1 MSAEAEAV
9 ELANHELYA
18 AVEAAD
24 LDRMAEVWLDGPHA
38 ETVVCVHPG
47 WPAIQGRE
55 EVLRSWTAIMA
66 NTPYIQFF
74 LTDLEVEV
82 VGEIAVVTCA
92 ENILTG
98 MGESALAGGRAVA
111 TNVFRHTASG
121 WRLWIHHAS
130 PVITPAEGTDDSS

>member
-24 LDRMAEVWLDGPHA
+24 LDLMAEVWLDGPHA

-74 LTDLEVEV
+74 LTDVEVEV

>member
-1 MSAEAEAV
+1 MNAEAEAV

-74 LTDLEVEV
+74 LTDVEVEV

-111 TNVFRHTASG
+111 TNVFRHTAAG

-130 PVITPAEGTDDSS
+130 PVITPAEGADDSS

>member
-1 MSAEAEAV
+1 
-9 ELANHELYA
+9 
-18 AVEAAD
+18 
-24 LDRMAEVWLDGPHA
+24 
-38 ETVVCVHPG
+38 
-47 WPAIQGRE
+47 
-55 EVLRSWTAIMA
+55 MA

-74 LTDLEVEV
+74 LTDVELEI

-111 TNVFRHTASG
+111 TNVFRHTPSG

>member
-24 LDRMAEVWLDGPHA
+24 LDLMAEVWLDGPHA

-74 LTDLEVEV
+74 LTDIEVEV

>member
-1 MSAEAEAV
+1 MSTEAEAV
-9 ELANHELYA
+9 EFANHELYA
-18 AVEAAD
+18 AVESAD

-74 LTDLEVEV
+74 LTDVEVEI

-111 TNVFRHTASG
+111 TNVFRHTPSG
-121 WRLWIHHAS
+121 WRFWIHHAS

>member
-1 MSAEAEAV
+1 
-9 ELANHELYA
+9 
-18 AVEAAD
+18 
-24 LDRMAEVWLDGPHA
+24 MAEVWLDGPHA

-74 LTDLEVEV
+74 LTDVEVEV

-130 PVITPAEGTDDSS
+130 PVITPAEGDDSS